1 MTTLAVGNR
10 RLLKLADHLETI
22 PRGSY
27 SQHLLTIN
35 GPRCA
40 IAHWWET
47 PEYKRANAGNRGG
60 EVDSGSY
67 FALRPES
74 SDWHEVFGVQGL
86 KANGKSPTTGKQAA
100 KRIRVFVAER
110 AKAGAK

>member
-27 SQHLLTIN
+27 SQYLLAGS

-40 IAHWWET
+40 VAHWWET

-60 EVDSGSY
+60 EVDSSFY
-67 FALRPES
+67 FALRPDS
-74 SDWHEVFGVQGL
+74 TDWADLFGVRGL

-100 KRIRVFVAER
+100 KRLRAWVAKR
-110 AKAGAK
+110 TKAAK